1 MLETTVLE
9 LMLCAGHVFDLSVSS
24 LLSPAVA
31 ILHFTCLAKMLNSK
45 LTTEIIENHSE
56 T

>member
-1 MLETTVLE
+1 MLETSVLE

-31 ILHFTCLAKMLNSK
+31 TFWPNA
-45 LTTEIIENHSE
+45 
-56 T
+56 

>member
-9 LMLCAGHVFDLSVSS
+9 LVLCAGHVFDLSVSS

-31 ILHFTCLAKMLNSK
+31 TFWPNT
-45 LTTEIIENHSE
+45 
-56 T
+56 

>member
-9 LMLCAGHVFDLSVSS
+9 LMLCARHVFNLSVSS

-31 ILHFTCLAKMLNSK
+31 TFWPNT
-45 LTTEIIENHSE
+45 
-56 T
+56 